1 MKNSEHVENLIV
13 ELLWY
18 KSLAHCPLIF
28 KKWFCDKLI
37 KQNSK
42 ARPVSFS
49 LYQWRSLKFIC
60 FSQFPQ
66 MYADVS
72 NIFVRPKKVV
82 LLSKIGLVKI
92 FLSLTRP
99 QSRMCIRIIIF
110 CCKKNTHTHTQKNKK
125 QDKLKKKREKQM
137 KPKKKR
143 RKKILLF

>member
-110 CCKKNTHTHTQKNKK
+110 CCKKNTHTHADKQKAGQTKK
-125 QDKLKKKREKQM
+125 EKRKTNETKEEKE
-137 KPKKKR
+137 K
-143 RKKILLF
+143 